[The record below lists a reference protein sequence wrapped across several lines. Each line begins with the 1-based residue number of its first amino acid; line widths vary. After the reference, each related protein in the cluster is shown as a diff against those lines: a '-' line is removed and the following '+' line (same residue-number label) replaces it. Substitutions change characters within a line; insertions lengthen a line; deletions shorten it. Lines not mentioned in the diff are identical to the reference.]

1 MAQTFVYNSGTYQET
16 NSGTIHLEFGLFFDG
31 TLNSVKN
38 TELRLTVLNQND
50 LKILPS
56 DDEKE
61 VKRKEEEL
69 KYRRSGISDELFESL
84 IHNVY
89 IRNI

>member
-16 NSGTIHLEFGLFFDG
+16 NSETIHLEFGLFFDG

-50 LKILPS
+50 LK
-56 DDEKE
+56 
-61 VKRKEEEL
+61 R
-69 KYRRSGISDELFESL
+69 
-84 IHNVY
+84 
-89 IRNI
+89 